1 LGYFINLPT
10 ALCSTRTASS
20 SPAFAAVWI
29 GKVYCTFRN
38 PVERLSCTLVAMRSF
53 LPVFCLVC
61 ATSCRGSAVPSADY
75 EPQWLVLRVD
85 TVQVSPYHP
94 GTTGTWDNPAP
105 QSNDGAECGLI
116 GVAGSFLFSPIAGK
130 GAEYLC
136 TLGSRP
142 RRQEQ
147 DPSAPDLVV
156 ELSAGATTNYPTYTA
171 RDTFQHVFRSEFVVP
186 TEAIPPE
193 GLLLTVSDRDGN
205 QREVIGALRLQRAQ
219 LLHALQTNP
228 LLTLSDPTGSLQRLE
243 LIVAAHTND
252 AESFTI
258 PMNVQDGTIDS
269 RFRPVRAGEII
280 AISASG
286 QYKVGNLFY
295 DKWID
300 PRGYPNNEARG
311 YNFDN
316 EPFKS
321 APHGGGL
328 AIIGTGDGK
337 TGHNVAPCARFI
349 SRGSGPL
356 ILGLNDS
363 EPKNNQGTAQF
374 TVRVS
379 PPRVTEWLEAQ
390 TGSCQAQ

>member
-1 LGYFINLPT
+1 
-10 ALCSTRTASS
+10 
-20 SPAFAAVWI
+20 
-29 GKVYCTFRN
+29 
-38 PVERLSCTLVAMRSF
+38 MRS
-53 LPVFCLVC
+53 LIPGLCLLFV
-61 ATSCRGSAVPSADY
+61 TSCRGSAYPNADS

-94 GTTGTWDNPAP
+94 GTSITWDNPAP

-116 GVAGSFLFSPIAGK
+116 GVAGSFLLNPIAGK

-142 RRQEQ
+142 RGREQ

-219 LLHALQTNP
+219 LLQALQTNP

-252 AESFTI
+252 MESFDL
-258 PMNVQDGTIDS
+258 PMNVQAGTIEA
-269 RFRPVRAGEII
+269 RFRPIRAGEII
-280 AISASG
+280 DVSATGRYKIGSWHG
-286 QYKVGNLFY
+286 Q
-295 DKWID
+295 WID
-300 PRGYPNNEARG
+300 PRGYPGHEARG

-321 APHGGGL
+321 APHGSGL
-328 AIIGTGDGK
+328 AMVGIGDAK
-337 TGHNVAPCARFI
+337 AGHNVAPCARFL
-349 SRGSGPL
+349 SRGSGPI
-356 ILGLNDS
+356 ILGINDS
-363 EPKNNQGTAQF
+363 DPTNNAGTAQF
-374 TVRVS
+374 SVHVS
-379 PPRVTEWLEAQ
+379 PPSAAEWLGAPLAP
-390 TGSCQAQ
+390 CQAR